1 VSEAH
6 LNGAQAFKTAVEA
19 AGGPANAQ
27 QPQAQTGG
35 LPPGKP
41 PLGPAADS
49 LSARRLTSAAGLSGR
64 R

>member
-1 VSEAH
+1 MDAARAAHLVSEAH

-19 AGGPANAQ
+19 AGGPASAQ

-41 PLGPAADS
+41 PLGPP
-49 LSARRLTSAAGLSGR
+49 RQTRFPPGV
-64 R
+64 